1 MDLLVWVK
9 VVPGEAGGKCLS
21 STAVVWSSLQHVS
34 SMGLYL
40 SSISVAQEVPY
51 ADHSLRLVPNTESAV
66 FTHDPKKK
74 RTKKKNEAGKR
85 QESKIVVCF
94 RLIGCIYRVYTRHVL
109 YEVHTGT
116 GPGIARGILWGTGAS
131 PRKNVERSNQGRAAN
146 TNLAILV

>member
-1 MDLLVWVK
+1 MFIQH
-9 VVPGEAGGKCLS
+9 CS
-21 STAVVWSSLQHVS
+21 SMEFPAHVS
-34 SMGLYL
+34 SMALYL

-51 ADHSLRLVPNTESAV
+51 ADHSLRLCLTRSRQYLRMTQRRKDE
-66 FTHDPKKK
+66 KKK
-74 RTKKKNEAGKR
+74 RGWKR

-109 YEVHTGT
+109 YELHTGT

-131 PRKNVERSNQGRAAN
+131 PRKRSNGSNQGRAAN